1 MSLSFDDAF
10 NPDPDDKGESN
21 SLEELGAG
29 MKDVRITRSRSKE
42 KREAEEAGAKEVEDG
57 RRKRKKMGEL
67 ERAVE
72 EVEIMWR
79 EEREADKG
87 EVLIVEGLVGKDEK
101 GIAFAPQNC
110 LFAYNANNIQ
120 QGEEVHKV
128 LEERKIE
135 WGGVVGSFV
144 RRFRVKVPHFQGDL
158 PVVVGGLTCG
168 YKTKTAPEE
177 QHTTK
182 QPKKKRRK
190 FKK

>member
-1 MSLSFDDAF
+1 M
-10 NPDPDDKGESN
+10 
-21 SLEELGAG
+21 EELGAG

-42 KREAEEAGAKEVEDG
+42 KREAEEAGAKEEEDG
-57 RRKRKKMGEL
+57 RGKRRKRAAL
-67 ERAVE
+67 ERDVE
-72 EVEIMWR
+72 EVDRRWR
-79 EEREADKG
+79 EERERDKE

-135 WGGVVGSFV
+135 WGGIVGSFV
-144 RRFRVKVPHFQGDL
+144 RRFRVKVPLFQGDL

-168 YKTKTAPEE
+168 YKTKTAPTE
-177 QHTTK
+177 QHTAK
-182 QPKKKRRK
+182 QQPKKRRK